1 MVLDTSVVLHIF
13 FGEAGWEETLAFL
26 LKQPTR
32 LLSAPSLVEA
42 QAVVAGRTTTTA
54 AEAERMLNIVLADLQ
69 IELVPFSV
77 EQAHLARE
85 AYTTF
90 GKGRGHRARLNLGDV
105 MSYALAKDY
114 GEALAFV
121 GDDFNHTDL
130 EVVKLPLE

>member
-32 LLSAPSLVEA
+32 LLAAPSLVEA
-42 QAVVAGRTTTTA
+42 QAVVVGRTTTA
-54 AEAERMLNIVLADLQ
+54 AQAKGMLDLVLTDLR

-85 AYTTF
+85 AYMTF

-114 GEALAFV
+114 GEVLAFV

-130 EVVKLPLE
+130 NVVRFPL